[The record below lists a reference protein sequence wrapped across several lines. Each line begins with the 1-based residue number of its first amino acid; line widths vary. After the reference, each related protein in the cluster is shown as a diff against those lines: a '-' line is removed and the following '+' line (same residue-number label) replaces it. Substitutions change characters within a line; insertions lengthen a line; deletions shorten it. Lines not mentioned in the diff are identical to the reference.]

1 LVDTSVLDFM
11 EDIGLTADDFSK
23 DLGFHYDDSVG
34 YKLDPMGVEIVSDPK
49 GNDKKYSIQL
59 KGKKANFKK
68 AAEFL
73 KTHVD
78 ADKVTLKGNT
88 VIFESNMSDVKK
100 QLGKVKGL
108 SKDAYNQLI
117 TLPMPV
123 LTTVVNQLSG
133 LVASYDMNE
142 SDKAYAASLR
152 QIAKDRTIKNLTKKD
167 KDTLLKIA
175 DLMKNANESV
185 NENLVAG
192 GQFKSGDMANSDL
205 STSIELLQHHKKMA
219 ERQRPKLSDPVLV
232 KSLEDVISQIDK
244 TIKGAEKEEKV
255 ASKSIAKASAFIKKT
270 FDLINKKKYLIQ
282 SAEVEGDTIEEAMGG
297 FPQVG
302 SKFALKKKHVK
313 MIQDIIKSKGN
324 AAANHIQMKMGYSK
338 SAAQDLIDL
347 AQGRAI
353 YGKKLGMT
361 GSGVVESLSEQLGL
375 QEAFNIEKGARI
387 KMDFGAGQELYG
399 KVIKQIKVNGKP
411 GVTVQWKSGT
421 KGNFRMDQFANA
433 LMDKKADY
441 VIKDDGVRFDNK

>member
-1 LVDTSVLDFM
+1 MKKFKSLREAKLKGSDYDATSEKSKFDKGHRAKVVQKADKNKVLYLGAVSFKTPKAAIAAADAYLTGYALGGEKSATKMMNGYVKSNKKALVDTSVLDFM

-175 DLMKNANESV
+175 DLMKNANEEADL
-185 NENLVAG
+185 NE
-192 GQFKSGDMANSDL
+192 QF
-205 STSIELLQHHKKMA
+205 
-219 ERQRPKLSDPVLV
+219 
-232 KSLEDVISQIDK
+232 
-244 TIKGAEKEEKV
+244 
-255 ASKSIAKASAFIKKT
+255 
-270 FDLINKKKYLIQ
+270 
-282 SAEVEGDTIEEAMGG
+282 
-297 FPQVG
+297 
-302 SKFALKKKHVK
+302 
-313 MIQDIIKSKGN
+313 
-324 AAANHIQMKMGYSK
+324 
-338 SAAQDLIDL
+338 
-347 AQGRAI
+347 
-353 YGKKLGMT
+353 
-361 GSGVVESLSEQLGL
+361 ESE
-375 QEAFNIEKGARI
+375 F
-387 KMDFGAGQELYG
+387 
-399 KVIKQIKVNGKP
+399 
-411 GVTVQWKSGT
+411 
-421 KGNFRMDQFANA
+421 
-433 LMDKKADY
+433 
-441 VIKDDGVRFDNK
+441 KDA